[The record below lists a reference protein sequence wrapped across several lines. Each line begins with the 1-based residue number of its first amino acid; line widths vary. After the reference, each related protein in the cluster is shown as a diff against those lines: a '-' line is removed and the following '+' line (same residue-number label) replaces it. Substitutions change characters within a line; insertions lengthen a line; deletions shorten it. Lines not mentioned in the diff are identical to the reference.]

1 MCVGKAPLPDLSYK
15 TVVSLTGV
23 TAATALFS
31 RKLVA
36 GLLVVPAAPLKE
48 WSLLASIAIIGVVGV
63 VGVVALLV
71 LVLPLPLP
79 HLGRL
84 RQAWVLLVCTVL
96 LPPLVMVVVTVVVTR
111 VRLGKNPAM
120 RFVVGG
126 TAVDGGASVS
136 ADDDDGS
143 AEDMLARRCPTGRS
157 GGTANPLA
165 VFVID
170 DIDVGAAVAV
180 VVVLS
185 FVVVTAVDGIFGRLF
200 CTAPLPTLELR
211 GVVVL

>member
-23 TAATALFS
+23 AAATALFS

-36 GLLVVPAAPLKE
+36 GLLVVPAAAPLKE
-48 WSLLASIAIIGVVGV
+48 WSLLASIAI

-71 LVLPLPLP
+71 VLPLPLP

>member
-120 RFVVGG
+120 RFVVCG

-136 ADDDDGS
+136 ADDDGS
-143 AEDMLARRCPTGRS
+143 ADDMLARRGPTGRS
-157 GGTANPLA
+157 GGTANPL
-165 VFVID
+165 V
-170 DIDVGAAVAV
+170 DVTGV
-180 VVVLS
+180 VVVVVVVVGVLS
-185 FVVVTAVDGIFGRLF
+185 FVPAEATAV
-200 CTAPLPTLELR
+200 PTLLLVR
-211 GVVVL
+211 L